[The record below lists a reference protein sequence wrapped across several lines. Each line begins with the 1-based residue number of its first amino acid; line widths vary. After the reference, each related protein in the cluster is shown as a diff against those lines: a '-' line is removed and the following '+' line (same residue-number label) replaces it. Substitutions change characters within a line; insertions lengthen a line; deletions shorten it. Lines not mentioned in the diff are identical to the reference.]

1 MEIKTI
7 YEHIDIDTPANYQVK
22 VKGDLKRLM
31 TLLKSYNPARIT
43 SETTDHDHQVYMITL
58 NNMTQPRLFA
68 LVSTLLHY
76 QYPVIA
82 VNCTQVVPKKTD
94 IIQNDNNSNNHNGD
108 DPSIAISA

>member
-1 MEIKTI
+1 MEIRTI
-7 YEHIDIDTPANYQVK
+7 YEHIDIETPANYQVK

-31 TLLKSYNPARIT
+31 TLLKSYNPTRIT
-43 SETTDHDHQVYMITL
+43 SETTDSDHQIYMITL
-58 NNMTQPRLFA
+58 NNMTQTRLFG

-82 VNCTQVVPKKTD
+82 VNCTHVIPKKTD
-94 IIQNDNNSNNHNGD
+94 STQNNNGKNGN

>member
-1 MEIKTI
+1 MEIRNI
-7 YEHIDIDTPANYQVK
+7 YEHIDIDTPAYYQVK

-43 SETTDHDHQVYMITL
+43 SETTDSEHQVYMITL
-58 NNMTQPRLFA
+58 NNMTQTRLFG

-82 VNCTQVVPKKTD
+82 VNCTHVTPKKTD
-94 IIQNDNNSNNHNGD
+94 TTQDSNGNNKNGN